1 MLLDMQEFKK
11 FTIDAPY
18 ILKGKRILKEMPQ
31 KKKRN
36 TKNTL
41 RYPAALFSFTMYI
54 YYLLIFKN
62 CLLINTYILNMHVGV
77 GTGVKRTKRKAV
89 M

>member
-11 FTIDAPY
+11 FTIDALC
-18 ILKGKRILKEMPQ
+18 ILKEKRILREMPQ

-36 TKNTL
+36 TKSTL
-41 RYPAALFSFTMYI
+41 SYPAALFSFTMYI
-54 YYLLIFKN
+54 YYLLILKN
-62 CLLINTYILNMHVGV
+62 CLLINMSILNMHVGV

-89 M
+89 L

>member
-11 FTIDAPY
+11 FTIDALC
-18 ILKGKRILKEMPQ
+18 ILKEKRILREMPQ

-36 TKNTL
+36 TKSTL
-41 RYPAALFSFTMYI
+41 SYPAARFSFTMYI
-54 YYLLIFKN
+54 YYLLILKN
-62 CLLINTYILNMHVGV
+62 CLLINMSILNMHVGV

-89 M
+89 L